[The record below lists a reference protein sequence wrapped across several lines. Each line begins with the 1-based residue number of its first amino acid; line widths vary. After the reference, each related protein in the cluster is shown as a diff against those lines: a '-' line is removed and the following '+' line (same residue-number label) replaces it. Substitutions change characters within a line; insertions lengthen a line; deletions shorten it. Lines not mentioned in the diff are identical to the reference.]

1 MRNFRKVLLSAMVL
15 GVAVLPLITKM
26 IIDTPW

>member
-1 MRNFRKVLLSAMVL
+1 MKNLRRVLLSAMVL
-15 GVAVLPLITKM
+15 GVAVLPFITKM